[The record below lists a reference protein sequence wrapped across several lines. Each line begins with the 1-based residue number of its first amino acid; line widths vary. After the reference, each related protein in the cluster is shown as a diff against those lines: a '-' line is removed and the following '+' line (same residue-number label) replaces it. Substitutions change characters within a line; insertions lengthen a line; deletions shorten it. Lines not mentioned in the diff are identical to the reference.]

1 MRDSS
6 TLSLQ
11 SAQPGTGSA
20 PSATTAPASAYLW
33 GLAAVL
39 MFSAGLP
46 ATRLAVLE
54 LPPVFVGAG
63 RAAVAGIFSV
73 LLLWLLR
80 QPVPARRYW
89 PGLAIVAFG
98 AAFAYPLFSA
108 WALQYVG
115 AGHATLVTALMPLC
129 TAIFGAWLSA
139 QVPRRGFWLAACSGA
154 ALVLGYSAWQHSVS
168 DLALADGLLLLGCI
182 CCGLAYA
189 KGAMLAKA
197 LGSWQVICWA
207 LVLALPLMLPWTLWQ
222 LPAIELQQISAAAW
236 FGFAYLALISMFL
249 GFFAWYHALAQGGV
263 AQISQL
269 QQLSPFLGLGWA
281 ALWLGE
287 PVSALQLAVALLVV
301 LCIVLGRKFG

>member
-1 MRDSS
+1 MSDSS
-6 TLSLQ
+6 TLSL
-11 SAQPGTGSA
+11 SPTVTTPGPATQPT
-20 PSATTAPASAYLW
+20 PALTSAYIW

-63 RAAVAGIFSV
+63 RAAVAGVLSV
-73 LLLWLLR
+73 LLLLLLR
-80 QPVPARRYW
+80 QPIPSRRYW
-89 PGLAIVAFG
+89 PGLAVVAFG
-98 AAFAYPLFSA
+98 AAFAYPVFSA

-129 TAIFGAWLSA
+129 TAIFGAWLSG
-139 QVPRRGFWLAACSGA
+139 QVPRRGFWFAACCGA
-154 ALVLGYSAWQHSVS
+154 ALVLGYSAWQHRVNG
-168 DLALADGLLLLGCI
+168 LALADGLLLLACL

-197 LGSWQVICWA
+197 IGSWQVICWA

-222 LPAIELQQISAAAW
+222 LPAIDLALVSASAW

-249 GFFAWYHALAQGGV
+249 GFFAWYHALALGGV

-281 ALWLGE
+281 ALWLSE
-287 PVSALQLAVALLVV
+287 PVSGLQLGVALLVV